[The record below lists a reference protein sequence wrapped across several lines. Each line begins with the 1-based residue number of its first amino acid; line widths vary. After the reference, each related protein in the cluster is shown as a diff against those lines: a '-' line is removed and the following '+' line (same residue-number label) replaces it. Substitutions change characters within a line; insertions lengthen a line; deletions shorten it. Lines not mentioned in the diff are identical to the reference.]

1 MQILLA
7 PDKKCGI
14 FSPAK
19 NAWRYLIPFSS
30 AILSSKNGLK
40 ICSVG
45 VAASSIK
52 GQFGKRFDPENLTF
66 TEKKAKIVYK
76 QKMGHDPYWCKEL
89 QGDV

>member
-1 MQILLA
+1 
-7 PDKKCGI
+7 
-14 FSPAK
+14 
-19 NAWRYLIPFSS
+19 LIPFSS

-66 TEKKAKIVYK
+66 TEKKGENSVQTKN
-76 QKMGHDPYWCKEL
+76 GT
-89 QGDV
+89 